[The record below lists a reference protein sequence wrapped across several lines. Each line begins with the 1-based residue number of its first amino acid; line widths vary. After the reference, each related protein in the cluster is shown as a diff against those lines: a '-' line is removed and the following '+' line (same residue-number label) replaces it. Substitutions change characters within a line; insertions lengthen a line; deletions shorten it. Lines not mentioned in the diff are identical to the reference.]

1 MKNKLRKLFFLS
13 VLTGVTLLTTIG
25 FADTNA
31 TPENH
36 AMGSSLIQQEQEQS
50 ESPQSASPRLR
61 SFAAAAPAVANS
73 LVDLSPTDANIP
85 SCDAVDVA
93 SYQSWMKQ
101 EDFNGLK
108 AQGVKTI
115 VVKLSEGTY
124 YTNPYASAQIK
135 MAQNAGLNIATYH
148 YAIFGNTN
156 NQTTANHAAIAEAD
170 YYAQAAQKLGLS
182 TAITMVEDAENSG
195 TTSSVWTQASQNF
208 QSELS
213 KKGYH
218 NVKFYT
224 GQSWAANG
232 SMNSSTLGAKN
243 FWVAQYLYGKPE
255 TNPTGWAN
263 TLKNNAQ
270 FGAWQYTSQMRY
282 SGTSLQK
289 NVLDTSTDFSNFF
302 SARYIISF
310 DTNGGSTLPNQ
321 TVGSLGQVKQP
332 TNPSKTGATFSG
344 WYSDAALT
352 QVYDFSTRISSNK
365 TLYAKWTP
373 SPAPSI
379 SYQTQVQNIGWQT
392 PSYNGETAG
401 TSGQGLRAEALK
413 ISLVN
418 LPQNLAGSH
427 VQYQSYIQGIGWQ
440 NTIATDGTMSG
451 TQVQSKRLEAFR
463 LKLTG
468 AISQQFDIYYRVH
481 AQNIGWMAWT
491 KDWQTAG
498 TTEMSYRLEAVQIQL
513 VKKGD
518 PAPSTPGSSSFS
530 YFTLPTIQYSTH
542 IQKIAWQSPVINGA
556 TSGTTG
562 KALRIEAVKINLENL
577 PTTLSAGL
585 SYRSQIQNIGW
596 QDWVSQATISG
607 TTGLGLRDESIQIK
621 LTGEISKYFNV
632 SYRAHVQ
639 GIGWQDWVSNGD
651 TAGTIGKSLRMEA
664 LEIQVLPK

>member
-13 VLTGVTLLTTIG
+13 VLTGLTLLTTIG

-36 AMGSSLIQQEQEQS
+36 AMGSSLIQQDQEQS

-73 LVDLSPTDANIP
+73 LVDLSPTDINIP

-124 YTNPYASAQIK
+124 YTNPYANAQIK

-182 TAITMVEDAENSG
+182 TAITMIEDAENSG

-224 GQSWAANG
+224 SQSWATNG

-282 SGTSLQK
+282 SGTNLQK
-289 NVLDTSTDFSNFF
+289 NVLDTSTSYETFFSNIKLNGMTWINHNQSLTDFG
-302 SARYIISF
+302 ISYS
-310 DTNGGSTLPNQ
+310 STDP
-321 TVGSLGQVKQP
+321 V
-332 TNPSKTGATFSG
+332 TFT
-344 WYSDAALT
+344 W
-352 QVYDFSTRISSNK
+352 QVYDIQNKTWTTIAKDTSSN
-365 TLYAKWTP
+365 W
-373 SPAPSI
+373 I
-379 SYQTQVQNIGWQT
+379 SYQFQKSGQYLIYVSAITLSGNSSTFSIGWNVQSSLFFRGMT
-392 PSYNGETAG
+392 WINHSNSLTDFGIAYSSSLPINFTW
-401 TSGQGLRAEALK
+401 K
-413 ISLVN
+413 I
-418 LPQNLAGSH
+418 
-427 VQYQSYIQGIGWQ
+427 YDIQHKTWTTIAQ
-440 NTIATDGTMSG
+440 NTFSNWVTYDFPRVGQYLVYVSG
-451 TQVQSKRLEAFR
+451 VNT
-463 LKLTG
+463 
-468 AISQQFDIYYRVH
+468 
-481 AQNIGWMAWT
+481 
-491 KDWQTAG
+491 
-498 TTEMSYRLEAVQIQL
+498 
-513 VKKGD
+513 
-518 PAPSTPGSSSFS
+518 
-530 YFTLPTIQYSTH
+530 
-542 IQKIAWQSPVINGA
+542 
-556 TSGTTG
+556 
-562 KALRIEAVKINLENL
+562 
-577 PTTLSAGL
+577 
-585 SYRSQIQNIGW
+585 
-596 QDWVSQATISG
+596 
-607 TTGLGLRDESIQIK
+607 
-621 LTGEISKYFNV
+621 
-632 SYRAHVQ
+632 
-639 GIGWQDWVSNGD
+639 NGD
-651 TAGTIGKSLRMEA
+651 TTNYCIGWIIK
-664 LEIQVLPK
+664 